1 MLSDLV
7 IDVSDAQGPSIDWP
21 TVAAAGI
28 VLAFVKASEG
38 STFKAHTFIA
48 NVKGATASGLLT
60 VPYTFL
66 RPGFADAEVDN
77 FVEAAD
83 LKTGSPFMLDW
94 EGRAADT
101 CTPEAAQDI
110 ADELTQITGRE
121 PIWYFG
127 LPFSTPRP
135 PTQKMLAGCR
145 FIPRYPAS
153 GIRSFDELRSPLN
166 DPAQKVP
173 GAMLWQY
180 TASGRVS
187 GIAGPVDRSVWLGT
201 ADELKIWI
209 STGQRPAW
217 ALPPDTPA
225 V

>member
-1 MLSDLV
+1 MISDIV
-7 IDVSDAQGPSIDWP
+7 VDVSDAQGPSIDWSA
-21 TVAAAGI
+21 VAGAGI

-38 STFKAHTFIA
+38 TTFQAATYDNNIQ
-48 NVKGATASGLLT
+48 GATAAGILT

-77 FVEAAD
+77 FVDAAN
-83 LKTGSPFMLDW
+83 LQKGSPFMLDW

-101 CTPEAAQDI
+101 CTPEVAQDI
-110 ADELTQITGRE
+110 ADELSQITGRE

-135 PTQKMLAGCR
+135 PTREMLAGCR

-153 GIRSFDELRSPLN
+153 GIRSFDELRAPLN

-180 TASGRVS
+180 TASGRVA
-187 GIAGPVDRSVWLGT
+187 GIKGPVDRSVWLGPP
-201 ADELKIWI
+201 DELKSWI
-209 STGQRPAW
+209 TTGQRPAW
-217 ALPPDTPA
+217 ATPPVTPA